1 MRIGTQGIDLGSR
14 DTSGEDN
21 DGEEEPDSE
30 LDAFI
35 ARSSDPV
42 EMASSSQDGLPRRR
56 KRPGLKKSTTHVRSK
71 LNAVEELSES
81 EQSCSD
87 ESVKEMPVV
96 SKGKKKRIVE
106 DSESDE

>member
-21 DGEEEPDSE
+21 DDGADSDSD
-30 LDAFI
+30 LDGFV
-35 ARSSDPV
+35 ARSSDPI

-56 KRPGLKKSTTHVRSK
+56 KRPGLKKGMTRAQSTLS
-71 LNAVEELSES
+71 AVEEMSDS
-81 EQSCSD
+81 GQSISD
-87 ESVKEMPVV
+87 DSVKELPVLN
-96 SKGKKKRIVE
+96 KGKKKRIVE